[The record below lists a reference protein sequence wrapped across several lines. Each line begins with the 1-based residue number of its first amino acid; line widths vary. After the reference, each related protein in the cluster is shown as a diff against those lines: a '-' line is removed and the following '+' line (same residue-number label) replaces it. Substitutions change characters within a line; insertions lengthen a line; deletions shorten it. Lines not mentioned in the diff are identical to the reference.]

1 MASRKSDVPI
11 KTCEIQKWS
20 GGRGAGRGRHGDGK
34 RKASSA
40 CARRPPSILLHQTR
54 SPMGNAQEFEV
65 EVCSTDGGQGSAGV
79 KTTPYITVH
88 IAHTHTIHHIIQH
101 TTYHIAHYTAR
112 RTAHH
117 TAHTHVIQHTT
128 HHTAHTPHIVQ
139 CTIYH
144 TSHTPHIVQHTT
156 YHAAH
161 TTHHPAHHMS
171 YSTSYSTQCIIKYTT
186 YHTAHHITSCSTP
199 HIM

>member
-1 MASRKSDVPI
+1 MVRG
-11 KTCEIQKWS
+11 E
-20 GGRGAGRGRHGDGK
+20 GGGQGDGK

-54 SPMGNAQEFEV
+54 SPKGNAQEFEV

-161 TTHHPAHHMS
+161 HMS